1 MGANTGKSGVIKLT
15 TRKVIWL
22 FGSLLVIAALLAVPT
37 IQASADDGKL
47 SGSWSGIL
55 EGGWTEPYHYP
66 SAMIGGGV
74 NTLTFSYKIRLMF
87 DVEDNGSFSGKAFI
101 QLQQPQWTV
110 QYTTYT
116 YKCPANPDDP
126 DSKDQFVT
134 VKLLHYSARISPTEF
149 VVPISGYI
157 SSQGEIDLTF
167 NDAPERHQ
175 VYTYVTV
182 DSEGYRNESQNA
194 FDFQAMRSLHKKLEY
209 TWVDNGVISISHQA
223 AGGNPS
229 ATIPSSY
236 QEEAAGKLYRSLVL
250 GTEVT
255 GDVRFIRF
263 GEELPITPGRVLRV
277 GDTIITGE
285 NSQLELLVLD
295 GTIIIVKENAKI
307 EIADILESLVER
319 PTGVRRLFFGK
330 IFVFMGIEP
339 PWLRGWD
346 VHTPS
351 AVTSVR
357 GTEFTLEV
365 EIDGTTTLL
374 VLEGVVEFSDLDG
387 TKTVF
392 VEQYQTSVVKPGDVP
407 SEPVPIDPDKIDR
420 WWETEK
426 GIPAEGDAAE
436 EGVPA
441 EEGMPMVWIVVPVI
455 CVVMALLAL
464 LYFRQRKRLKN

>member
-1 MGANTGKSGVIKLT
+1 MGANTGKSGVLKMT

-37 IQASADDGKL
+37 TQASADDGKL

-55 EGGWTEPYHYP
+55 EGGWTETYHYP

-87 DVEDNGSFSGKAFI
+87 DAEDDGSFSGKAFI

-126 DSKDQFVT
+126 DSKDHFVT

-167 NDAPERHQ
+167 NDVPERHQ
-175 VYTYVTV
+175 VYTHVTV
-182 DSEGYRNESQNA
+182 DSEGYRNESQQA

-223 AGGNPS
+223 AGKNPS

-236 QEEAAGKLYRSLVL
+236 QEEAAGKFYKELIICA
-250 GTEVT
+250 EVT
-255 GDVRFIRF
+255 GDVRFVRL
-263 GEELPITPGRVLRV
+263 GEELPITPGRVLVV
-277 GDTIITGE
+277 GDTIITGKD
-285 NSQLELLVLD
+285 SQLELLLLD
-295 GTIIIVKENAKI
+295 GTIIRIKENTKI
-307 EIADILESLVER
+307 EIADIFESLVER
-319 PTGVRRLFFGK
+319 PTGVLRLFFGK
-330 IFVFMGIEP
+330 IWGSMGRLLTA
-339 PWLRGWD
+339 WNGWD
-346 VHTPS
+346 IITS
-351 AVTSVR
+351 DAVIAVR

-387 TKTVF
+387 TKTVL
-392 VEQYQTSVVKPGDVP
+392 VEQYQTSVVKPGDIP

-420 WWETEK
+420 WWETEE

-436 EGVPA
+436 EGAPA
-441 EEGMPMVWIVVPVI
+441 EEGVLMVWIVVPVI
-455 CVVMALLAL
+455 CVVIAILAL
-464 LYFRQRKRLKN
+464 LYFRQRRRLKN